1 MSDPQAKQAAPA
13 NLQGPHRSIAG
24 HSLADWAVPAFI
36 FLFCGVI
43 SYIAT
48 TLDEA
53 PDIIV
58 GDAMQPRVFPIFLM
72 AVIAIFNVVLIIQML
87 RSEPRSRSDLP
98 WQTWVTGALLA
109 VFYVVTVNLD
119 LFLALAIVMF
129 SMCIAWGERRIWVAA
144 LVATITPAVI
154 FFTFDLVL
162 RVRFPR
168 GILTNLYY
176 G

>member
-1 MSDPQAKQAAPA
+1 MTASRT
-13 NLQGPHRSIAG
+13 LAG
-24 HSLADWAVPAFI
+24 HKLTDWFVPGFI
-36 FLFCGVI
+36 FLFCAIV
-43 SYIAT
+43 SYVAT

-53 PDIIV
+53 AEIIV

-72 AVIAIFNVVLIIQML
+72 AVIAIFNVILIVQML
-87 RSEPRSRSDLP
+87 RSEPRSRPDLP

-119 LFLALAIVMF
+119 LFLALAIVLF
-129 SMCIAWGERRIWVAA
+129 SMSLAWGERRVWVAG
-144 LVATITPAVI
+144 LVAIVTPAVI
-154 FFTFDLVL
+154 FFTFDLLL